1 MTDEIKDKFRQ
12 ARALYPHTG
21 DVVYF
26 NSAAYGP
33 FSSTIGKAIEDNVKL
48 RTEARR
54 DDSHFAFGTAD
65 ELRQDFAK
73 LTGASKKQ
81 IGLATNTTFGLNLA
95 AFGLPLKR
103 GDEVLLSDIEF
114 PAAVYTFQGA
124 ARTRGFKVR
133 FIKSHNLRF
142 DIDELVKAIR
152 PKTRLLCLSYVQFF
166 NGYKNDLATIGEI
179 CRKHKMLFVVD
190 GIQGMGAEPV
200 NLRSL
205 PVDVF
210 AVGCQKWMLGPHGT
224 GFFFLADTVRDRLV
238 TPFMSWLG
246 VDWKMKFGDLL
257 HYEKPYF
264 DSARRFETASYPAM
278 NLSGMKEA
286 VKIFQMLGIRNI
298 QKHNHAL
305 IDRLVDYIH
314 SHPYYAVTACMEP
327 KHRSSIF
334 TFSCKD
340 LAALHRFLLDRKIIL
355 VRREGSIRVAV
366 HLYNDDSDIDRLIR
380 ALDEFSTG
388 HA

>member
-1 MTDEIKDKFRQ
+1 MTDDIKARFKQ

-33 FSSTIGKAIEDNVKL
+33 FASTVGKAIDDNVKL

-54 DDSHFAFGTAD
+54 DDSHFAFSTAD
-65 ELRQDFAK
+65 ELRQDFAG

-95 AFGLPLKR
+95 AFGLPLER
-103 GDEVLLSDIEF
+103 GDEILLSDIEF

-124 ARTRGFKVR
+124 AKTRGLKVR
-133 FIKSHNLRF
+133 FVKSHGLRF
-142 DIDELVKAIR
+142 DIDELLKAIGPR
-152 PKTRLLCLSYVQFF
+152 TRLLCLSYVQFF
-166 NGYKNDLATIGEI
+166 NGFKNDLTTVGEI
-179 CRKHKMLFVVD
+179 CRKHKMFFVVD
-190 GIQGMGAEPV
+190 GIQGMGAEPI
-200 NLRSL
+200 NLRKL

-210 AVGCQKWMLGPHGT
+210 ASGCQKWMLGPHGT
-224 GFFFLADTVRDRLV
+224 GFFYLADSVRDRLI
-238 TPFMSWLG
+238 TPFMTWLG
-246 VDWKMKFGDLL
+246 VDWKMNFGDLL
-257 HYEKPYF
+257 HYRRPYF

-278 NLSGMKEA
+278 NLSGLKEA

-305 IDRLVDYIH
+305 IDRLAEYIRTN
-314 SHPYYAVTACMEP
+314 PFYNITACMEN

-334 TFSCKD
+334 TFTCKE
-340 LAALHRFLLDRKIIL
+340 LPLLHRFLLDRRIIL

-366 HLYNDDSDIDRLIR
+366 HLFNDDSDMDRLIR
-380 ALDEFSTG
+380 GLDEF
-388 HA
+388 AQEKR